1 MSDKKNPLQ
10 ASDNCAAAGNGA
22 AIAPSANKAPAEIK
36 EQPSNIVWS
45 KYKMVQ
51 ALPKIF
57 SWRDKRYETEALT
70 EIELEILANDKDFK
84 AIVQQVS

>member
-1 MSDKKNPLQ
+1 MSEKKNLLPT
-10 ASDNCAAAGNGA
+10 SDNCAAAANGA
-22 AIAPSANKAPAEIK
+22 AIAPSANKAPAETK
-36 EQPSNIVWS
+36 EQPKSETWT

-51 ALPKIF
+51 VLPKIF